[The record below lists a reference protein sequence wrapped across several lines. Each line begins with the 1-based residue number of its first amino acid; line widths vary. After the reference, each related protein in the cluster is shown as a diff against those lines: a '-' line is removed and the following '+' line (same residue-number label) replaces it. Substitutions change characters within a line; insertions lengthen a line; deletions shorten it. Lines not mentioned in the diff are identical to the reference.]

1 MTRKEYDQILDVF
14 CMASPSLELGREVNW
29 QYYQEGEPKEFVVEM
44 SVRLMTEVLNESV
57 LGSGVG
63 KIENGSRNPLTDR
76 ESLSQ
81 FSPEELN

>member
-14 CMASPSLELGREVNW
+14 AMVSPSLELGRDKNW
-29 QYYQEGEPKEFVVEM
+29 KDYEEDEPKDFVVEM
-44 SVRLMTEVLNESV
+44 SVRLMTAVLNETI
-57 LGSGVG
+57 LGDGVE
-63 KIENGSRNPLTDR
+63 IENGSRNPLTDR